1 MTEIE
6 RARCGRPT
14 RTGATCRSWA
24 DECRHHGVKASAE
37 VERQGG
43 GYGNAWSA
51 GDRLAAAQHLAA
63 GLTAEDAARLAGIPG
78 TTVRTWRREDAEF
91 AALVRRMN
99 DELVTEA
106 VYALGAVS
114 RKAVATLDAGM
125 DGKAK
130 PAQIRAADIVLSRL
144 APLRE
149 FELMRDRLEQLEAL
163 AAGDQGFQLTI
174 TGGPERGGAW

>member
-6 RARCGRPT
+6 RARCGRAT
-14 RTGATCRSWA
+14 RTGAMCRNWA
-24 DECRHHGVKASAE
+24 DECRYHGDALPATTQ
-37 VERQGG
+37 RQGG

-51 GDRLAAAQHLAA
+51 EDRLVAAQHLAA
-63 GLTAEDAARLAGIPG
+63 GLTAEDAGRQAGIPG
-78 TTVRTWRREDAEF
+78 NTVRLWRREDAEF
-91 AALVRRMN
+91 AALVRQMN
-99 DELVTEA
+99 DELVSEA

-125 DGKAK
+125 NGNAK

-149 FELMRDRLEQLEAL
+149 FELMRARLEQLEAL
-163 AAGDQGFQLTI
+163 AAAGQGGT
-174 TGGPERGGAW
+174 W

>member
-1 MTEIE
+1 VTEIE
-6 RARCGRPT
+6 RARCGQT
-14 RTGATCRSWA
+14 TKTGATCRSWA
-24 DECRHHGVKASAE
+24 DECRHHGTKAKASTEAAQ
-37 VERQGG
+37 QGG
-43 GYGNAWSA
+43 GYGNAWTA
-51 GDRLAAAQHLAA
+51 EDRLVAAQHLAA
-63 GLTAEDAARLAGIPG
+63 GLSASDAGRLAGIPG

-99 DELVTEA
+99 DELVSEA

-125 DGKAK
+125 DGNAK

-149 FELMRDRLEQLEAL
+149 FELMRARLEQLEAL
-163 AAGDQGFQLTI
+163 AAGGQHGT
-174 TGGPERGGAW
+174 W